1 VNFSPTMTT
10 RQKCL
15 FQLLLLS
22 TALCWLLVI
31 GRLYFNRYI
40 LQPLG
45 STEYVLWTPGYEYLF
60 LIWNL
65 FLAWIPYLA
74 ALYIVRSVKKGSAW
88 PMLMPALLV
97 WFFFLPNA
105 PYLIT
110 DLKHLHYRPPVPFWY
125 DIVMLFSNAITGL
138 MLGLV
143 AVYEVHESLKHW
155 LSVKKANL
163 AIMGSIA
170 LSGFGIWLGRFQR
183 FNSWDVITRPGQL
196 LHETLAALDSR
207 WELFQAFAV
216 SASLA
221 GIFGL
226 AYLFLQVM
234 LMTEGERV
242 RK

>member
-1 VNFSPTMTT
+1 MTT
-10 RQKCL
+10 RQKRL

-22 TALCWLLVI
+22 TGLCCLMVV

-45 STEYVLWTPGYEYLF
+45 STDNVLWTPGYEFLF
-60 LIWNL
+60 LVWNL

-74 ALYIVRSVKKGSAW
+74 ALYISSSVRKDSSWFMV
-88 PMLMPALLV
+88 LPALLV

-143 AVYEVHESLKHW
+143 AVYEVHESLKCW
-155 LSVKKANL
+155 LSVKKVNL
-163 AIMGSIA
+163 AIVGSIM

-183 FNSWDVITRPGQL
+183 FNSWDVITRPGHL
-196 LHETLAALDSR
+196 LNETLAALDSR

-216 SASLA
+216 SVSLA
-221 GIFGL
+221 SVFGL

-234 LMTEGERV
+234 LMTEGERA

>member
-1 VNFSPTMTT
+1 MTT
-10 RQKCL
+10 RQKRL

-22 TALCWLLVI
+22 TALCGVMVI

-45 STEYVLWTPGYEYLF
+45 STEHVLWTPGYEYLF

-65 FLAWIPYLA
+65 FLAWVPYLA
-74 ALYIVRSVKKGSAW
+74 ALYIARGVRKGMAW
-88 PMLMPALLV
+88 PMLMPTLLV

-143 AVYEVHESLKHW
+143 AVYEVHESLKRW
-155 LSVKKANL
+155 ISVKKANL
-163 AIMGSIA
+163 AIVGSIA

-183 FNSWDVITRPGQL
+183 FNSWDVLTRPGQL
-196 LHETLAALDSR
+196 LSETLAALDSR

-221 GIFGL
+221 SVFGL

-234 LMTEGERV
+234 LMTEGERA